1 MGEEEV
7 VVEREGPGRP
17 VEGERCESM
26 LSMVTASYLVERI
39 IILEGWFGDRTRH
52 GTGGGR

>member
-17 VEGERCESM
+17 VEGEGCESM
-26 LSMVTASYLVERI
+26 LTASYLVDRI
-39 IILEGWFGDRTRH
+39 IILEGWFGERTRH
-52 GTGGGR
+52 GTGVR